1 MEVTAKGQRSFIEK
15 WPARIKFH
23 PPKIATTIFRLRVT
37 GLISCAGT
45 AHRAITAIYPEAPA
59 WPTDEYRKATII
71 IPKERNHG
79 SIPY

>member
-1 MEVTAKGQRSFIEK
+1 MEVTAKGQKSFIEK

-45 AHRAITAIYPEAPA
+45 AHRAMTAI
-59 WPTDEYRKATII
+59 
-71 IPKERNHG
+71 
-79 SIPY
+79 